1 MIFKEMAQTESI
13 IAFSVK
19 AEADIDRKT
28 FVWGL
33 VLAWG
38 PIALFMVGM
47 VRAISRQRTSGL
59 GAVAGGLSEALAT
72 YGLLVSFASLIFAI
86 VLLVRTI
93 SQGQSA
99 GRTLVAVISICCA
112 GMVLLMCV
120 AALRFLLVVRTAH

>member
-1 MIFKEMAQTESI
+1 M
-13 IAFSVK
+13 K
-19 AEADIDRKT
+19 AEADIDRKK
-28 FVWGL
+28 FVWGV

-47 VRAISRQRTSGL
+47 VRAMLAISRQRTSGL

-99 GRTLVAVISICCA
+99 SRTLVSVISICCA
-112 GMVLLMCV
+112 VMVLLINV
-120 AALRFLLVVRTAH
+120 AALRFLLVLRTLH